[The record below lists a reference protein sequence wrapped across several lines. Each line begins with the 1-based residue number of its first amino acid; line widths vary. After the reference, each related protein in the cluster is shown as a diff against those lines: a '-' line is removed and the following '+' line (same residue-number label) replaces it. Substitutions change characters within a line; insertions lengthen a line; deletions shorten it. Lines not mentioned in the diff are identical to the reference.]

1 MAQLSSRETVTIGQ
15 AKAILRSMA
24 DRQSVLLL
32 AGPGVGKSDCV
43 YQAAGDA
50 GLPCRSLVGTQI
62 APEDVSGIP
71 RIVGE
76 RSVFC
81 PPRVL
86 LPEEPTP
93 FCLFL
98 DELPACAPDIQK
110 AFYSLLLER
119 RIGEHPL
126 PAGTWVVA
134 AGNRVE
140 DRSLVRA
147 LSSALVNRVILL
159 HVRVDFGE
167 WMVWAH
173 SQKLRPEVLEFLE
186 ANPES
191 LARPVPAK
199 PAPFSTPRAWA
210 SLARALD
217 RVEKADRL
225 TPAVRL
231 ALAAGRVSP
240 EDAASYCLF
249 AERRRLAE
257 KPLADLAS
265 PHRESFAEHG
275 LTTFGELLAPDRL
288 QSSRSTKLGVFDPEG
303 DGKKKKRTAK
313 KTLEMPMPP
322 LAGKSIDA
330 AFDAVLLPRDWIE
343 SLEHGWNIRVP
354 QPIVAPI
361 LLSEAKALI
370 HALADGESLLLQAA
384 PGVGKT
390 AIVAEAAADGGLP
403 CRSLLGTQIAP
414 EDVSGIPRIVGERS
428 VFCPPRVLL
437 PEEPGPFCLFLDELP
452 ACSPD
457 VQKAF
462 YPLLLE
468 RRLGEHP
475 LPTGSWVVAAGN
487 RVEDRA
493 LVREMSAAMVNR
505 LFLLSIRVDAAE
517 WFAWA
522 ERNAI
527 RQEVVLFLRAVP
539 EALLRPVPAEPV
551 PFSTPRAWAMLAEA
565 LDRAQH
571 AGILDRGV
579 RRALAFGR
587 VSAEDAAMFCAITE
601 ESIANLKPIAH
612 YVEHPEDLPKGEAA
626 RYFLLNRIRK
636 LVESGNL
643 KVDDPAVVDRFFRAL
658 SQEHRLALMVDL
670 VPKWAELGA
679 EEAMYDT
686 LFEVTGI
693 SR

>member
-1 MAQLSSRETVTIGQ
+1 MANLSSRETVTIAQ

-43 YQAAGDA
+43 YQAAADA

-126 PAGTWVVA
+126 PPGTWVVA

-159 HVRVDFGE
+159 HVRVDFEE
-167 WMVWAH
+167 WMTWAH
-173 SQKLRPEVLEFLE
+173 GQKLRAEVLSYLQ

-199 PAPFSTPRAWA
+199 PSPFSTPRSWA

-217 RVEKADRL
+217 RVEAAGHL
-225 TPAVRL
+225 TPAIRL

-240 EDAASYCLF
+240 EDALGYCVF
-249 AERRRLAE
+249 AERREMLAAHE
-257 KPLADLAS
+257 
-265 PHRESFAEHG
+265 RF
-275 LTTFGELLAPDRL
+275 
-288 QSSRSTKLGVFDPEG
+288 
-303 DGKKKKRTAK
+303 
-313 KTLEMPMPP
+313 
-322 LAGKSIDA
+322 
-330 AFDAVLLPRDWIE
+330 
-343 SLEHGWNIRVP
+343 P
-354 QPIVAPI
+354 QPIVVPI
-361 LLSEAKALI
+361 LLSEAKALLTC
-370 HALADGESLLLQAA
+370 LADSESLLLQAA

-390 AIVAEAAADGGLP
+390 AIVAEAAAEAGLP

-437 PEEPGPFCLFLDELP
+437 PEDPGPFCLFLDELP

-468 RRLGEHP
+468 RRLGEHE
-475 LPTGSWVVAAGN
+475 LPEGSWVVAAGN

-527 RQEVVLFLRAVP
+527 RQEVVLFLRTVP
-539 EALLRPVPAEPV
+539 EALLRPVPTEPV
-551 PFSTPRAWAMLAEA
+551 PFSTPRAWAMLADS
-565 LDRAQH
+565 LDRAEH
-571 AGILDRGV
+571 SSILDRSV

-601 ESIANLKPIAH
+601 EAIANLQPIGH

-626 RYFLLNRIRK
+626 RWFLINRIRK

-643 KVDDPAVVDRFFRAL
+643 KVDSPGTVNRFFRQL
-658 SQEHRLALMVDL
+658 SQEHRLMLLVDL
-670 VPKWAELGA
+670 VKPWADLGA
-679 EEAMYDT
+679 EDAMFDT
-686 LFEVTGI
+686 LLDVTGI